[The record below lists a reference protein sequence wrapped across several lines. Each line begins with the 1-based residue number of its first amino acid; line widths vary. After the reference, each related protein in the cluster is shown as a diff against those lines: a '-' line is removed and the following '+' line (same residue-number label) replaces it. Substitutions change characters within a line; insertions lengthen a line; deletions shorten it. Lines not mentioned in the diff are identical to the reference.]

1 MKGLPLVNLGMTQIS
16 KRTMKMDNNISNF
29 LNPGI
34 YNNTEEEERELSFRV
49 PMNTFRRDETS
60 IKTPFSKQ

>member
-1 MKGLPLVNLGMTQIS
+1 
-16 KRTMKMDNNISNF
+16 MKMDNNISNF